1 MATLANPRYVP
12 RHLTARELVI
22 DFLSNRYPREM
33 SVQEIAGVGIAL
45 GFSEQSLRMA
55 LTRLVEQS
63 VAANTGR
70 GRYRLSPS
78 GEAMRQEVRK
88 WRHLDDLAKPWSGAW
103 IGVFD
108 AAFRAA
114 IAPRC
119 AVTNARCGCGG
130 FRELQTGLWVRP
142 ANLRDTVAE
151 LREHLRALGLHPA
164 ALVVGLNDLDE
175 EARAKATSL
184 WDTAAMLATYR
195 ALTDELLAS
204 KGKLRAPAAGNGR
217 GRIDGAGPR
226 RDSAYQS
233 RSGAAGGAD
242 AAAGADRSGSDDV
255 GLRSECAADMA
266 AIHARARAAG
276 MSGALGWRHRLQ
288 PVIFSGTCKSR
299 LMVPRL
305 HAAVRTCVVSP
316 K

>member
-1 MATLANPRYVP
+1 MAMLANPRYVP

-78 GEAMRQEVRK
+78 GEAMRDEVRK

-108 AAFRAA
+108 AAIPRSDRAA
-114 IAPRC
+114 LRRHERAMRL
-119 AVTNARCGCGG
+119 RG
-130 FRELQTGLWVRP
+130 FRELQSGLWLRP
-142 ANLRDTVAE
+142 ANLRDSVAE
-151 LREHLRALGLHPA
+151 LRDHLRALGLHPA
-164 ALVVGLNDLDE
+164 ALVVGLHDLDE
-175 EARAKATSL
+175 DARAKATGL

-204 KGKLRAPAAGNGR
+204 KGKLERLPL
-217 GRIDGAGPR
+217 DT
-226 RDSAYQS
+226 
-233 RSGAAGGAD
+233 
-242 AAAGADRSGSDDV
+242 AAAESMVLGRDV
-255 GLRSECAADMA
+255 IRHINLDPVLPEELMPNRALTNLIRVMTDYDQNARQIWRRFMRA
-266 AIHARARAAG
+266 HA
-276 MSGALGWRHRLQ
+276 
-288 PVIFSGTCKSR
+288 
-299 LMVPRL
+299 PRE
-305 HAAVRTCVVSP
+305 
-316 K
+316 

>member
-1 MATLANPRYVP
+1 MAVVANPRYVP

-78 GEAMRQEVRK
+78 GEAMRDEVRK

-108 AAFRAA
+108 AVIPRSDRAA
-114 IAPRC
+114 LRRHERAMRL
-119 AVTNARCGCGG
+119 RG
-130 FRELQTGLWVRP
+130 FRELQSGLWIRP
-142 ANLRDTVAE
+142 ANLRDSVAE
-151 LREHLRALGLHPA
+151 LREHLRALGLHPS
-164 ALVVGLNDLDE
+164 ALVVALQDLDDD
-175 EARAKATSL
+175 ARARATSL

-195 ALTDELLAS
+195 ALAEELIAS
-204 KGKLRAPAAGNGR
+204 KGKLERLPL
-217 GRIDGAGPR
+217 DT
-226 RDSAYQS
+226 
-233 RSGAAGGAD
+233 
-242 AAAGADRSGSDDV
+242 AAAESMVLGRDVIRHINLDPVLPEELMPQRALTNLIWVMSDYDQNA
-255 GLRSECAADMA
+255 RQIWRRFMRA
-266 AIHARARAAG
+266 HA
-276 MSGALGWRHRLQ
+276 
-288 PVIFSGTCKSR
+288 
-299 LMVPRL
+299 PRE
-305 HAAVRTCVVSP
+305 
-316 K
+316 